1 MSFLFFASRK
11 DKGYLYKEMAQTTDI
26 FVEPH
31 YEDVISRLTT
41 LLKQNSDEAIAR
53 DDIFKI
59 GLSGD

>member
-1 MSFLFFASRK
+1 
-11 DKGYLYKEMAQTTDI
+11 MAQTTDI

>member
-1 MSFLFFASRK
+1 
-11 DKGYLYKEMAQTTDI
+11 MAQTTDI

-41 LLKQNSDEAIAR
+41 LLKKNSDEAIVR